1 MSILLKL
8 VDSEAA
14 SVDRIRDIGNN
25 LLQSVTVY
33 RAVMMTLMT
42 MMIDELMILIVM
54 KEFHTLT
61 PFLGSR

>member
-1 MSILLKL
+1 MTILLKL

-33 RAVMMTLMT
+33 RAVVMTLMT
-42 MMIDELMILIVM
+42 MMIVELMMLRVM
-54 KEFHTLT
+54 KEFH
-61 PFLGSR
+61 PSHPP